1 MNSIDIKQ
9 LAKILSLNPSTIS
22 RALSDHPD
30 ISAKTKERVK
40 QAAEEFNYI
49 PNLHAK
55 YFRQKNSGL
64 IALILPEFNMFFTHK
79 MIDGI
84 NSVLENSGY
93 SIIIF
98 ISNNQLNKEIEIT
111 KHCISWHVDGVFL
124 SLSEQTENLDH
135 LQPLKNANIPIVLLD
150 KVIFTDQFVTVTID
164 DAKTALEATKYL
176 LNQSRKKIFGVF
188 GNPKLEISKR
198 RIEGFKTALLAA
210 GHHYSEQ
217 NIVCIENLQ
226 NMEIELQKSLT
237 HSYDGI
243 FIMSDELL
251 IHAYHFMMKQSFL
264 PDNISMIVISDGVI
278 PHHLFPRVNH
288 ILHSGFDLGKK
299 ASEVLL
305 SYIAH
310 KDNEI
315 SHFKIETQIKVF
327 NTLSD

>member
-30 ISAKTKERVK
+30 ISVKTKERVK

-111 KHCISWHVDGVFL
+111 RHCISWHVDGVFL

-135 LQPLKNANIPIVLLD
+135 LQPLKNANIPVVLID

-176 LNQSRKKIFGVF
+176 INQNRKKIFGVF
-188 GNPKLEISKR
+188 GNPKLEISKSR
-198 RIEGFKTALLAA
+198 MEGFKTALLAA

-226 NMEIELQKSLT
+226 NMEIELQKSLS

-264 PDNISMIVISDGVI
+264 PDNINMIAISDGVI
-278 PHHLFPRVNH
+278 PHHLFPRVDH

-315 SHFKIETQIKVF
+315 SHFKIETQIIVF
-327 NTLSD
+327 NTVSD

>member
-111 KHCISWHVDGVFL
+111 RHCISWHVDGVFL
-124 SLSEQTENLDH
+124 SLSEQTESLDH
-135 LQPLKNANIPIVLLD
+135 LQPLKNANIPVVLLD

-176 LNQSRKKIFGVF
+176 INQNRKKIFGVF

-315 SHFKIETQIKVF
+315 SHFKIETQIIVF
-327 NTLSD
+327 NTVSD

>member
-30 ISAKTKERVK
+30 ISVKTKERVK

-111 KHCISWHVDGVFL
+111 RHCISWHVDGVFL

-135 LQPLKNANIPIVLLD
+135 LQPLKNANIPVVLID

-176 LNQSRKKIFGVF
+176 LNQNRKKILGVF
-188 GNPKLEISKR
+188 GNPKLEISKSR
-198 RIEGFKTALLAA
+198 MEGFKTALLAA

-264 PDNISMIVISDGVI
+264 PDNISMIAISDGVI
-278 PHHLFPRVNH
+278 PHHLFPRVDH

-299 ASEVLL
+299 ASEELL

-310 KDNEI
+310 KDKEI
-315 SHFKIETQIKVF
+315 SHFKIETQIIVF
-327 NTLSD
+327 NTVSD

>member
-1 MNSIDIKQ
+1 MNSINIKQ
-9 LAKILSLNPSTIS
+9 LAKLLSLNPSTIS

-40 QAAEEFNYI
+40 EAANEFNYL

-64 IALILPEFNMFFTHK
+64 IALILPELNMFFTHK

-98 ISNNQLNKEIEIT
+98 ISNNNLGKEIEIT
-111 KHCISWHVDGVFL
+111 RHCISWHVDGVFL

-135 LQPLKNANIPIVLLD
+135 LQPLKNANIPVVLID

-164 DAKTALEATKYL
+164 DAKTAMEATNHL
-176 LNQSRKKIFGVF
+176 LKQNRKKIFGIF
-188 GNPKLEISKR
+188 GSPKLEMTKR
-198 RIEGFKTALLAA
+198 RMEGFKIALSEA
-210 GHHYSEQ
+210 GHHYTDHDF
-217 NIVCIENLQ
+217 ICIGNLQ
-226 NMEIELQKSLT
+226 NMEIELQKTLL
-237 HSYDGI
+237 HSYEGI

-251 IHAYHFMMKQSFL
+251 VHAYHFLMAQGFL
-264 PDNISMIVISDGVI
+264 PDKTSLVAISDGVL
-278 PHHLFPRVNH
+278 PHHLFPRVSH

-299 ASEVLL
+299 ASEELL
-305 SYIAH
+305 SYISN
-310 KDNEI
+310 KDRDI
-315 SHFKIETQIKVF
+315 FHFKIETQIVVLD
-327 NTLSD
+327 TLS

>member
-84 NSVLENSGY
+84 NSILENSGY

-124 SLSEQTENLDH
+124 SLSEQTENLNH
-135 LQPLKNANIPIVLLD
+135 LQPLKNANIPVVLLD

-188 GNPKLEISKR
+188 GNPKLEISKSR
-198 RIEGFKTALLAA
+198 MEGFKTALLAA

-264 PDNISMIVISDGVI
+264 PDNISMIAISDGVI

-315 SHFKIETQIKVF
+315 SHFKIETQIIVF
-327 NTLSD
+327 NKLSE

>member
-30 ISAKTKERVK
+30 ISTKTKERVK
-40 QAAEEFNYI
+40 QAAEQFNYI

-84 NSVLENSGY
+84 NSALENSGY

-98 ISNNQLNKEIEIT
+98 ISNNQLSKEIEIT
-111 KHCISWHVDGVFL
+111 RHCISWHVDGVFL

-135 LQPLKNANIPIVLLD
+135 LQPLKNANIPVVLLD

-176 LNQSRKKIFGVF
+176 INQNRKKIFGVF
-188 GNPKLEISKR
+188 GNPKLEISKSR
-198 RIEGFKTALLAA
+198 MEGFKTALMAS

-251 IHAYHFMMKQSFL
+251 IHAYHFMMKENFL
-264 PDNISMIVISDGVI
+264 PDNISMIAISDGVI
-278 PHHLFPRVNH
+278 PHHLFPRVDH

-310 KDNEI
+310 KDKEI
-315 SHFKIETQIKVF
+315 SHFKIETQIIVF
-327 NTLSD
+327 NKLSN